1 MVGVDGSA
9 ASDASVVFGAAEA
22 KRRHVPLLLVHGYVD
37 AIPHL
42 AYSWAQQRELTNAVR
57 DDARRMLTDVELR
70 AHAANPNLTVRSTL
84 VAGGGASTLVELS
97 RGTSLVVVGAR
108 GRGGFPGLRLGSVG
122 AQVVAHAHAPVV
134 VVRPA
139 VAEEAAA
146 SVVVGIDGSP
156 SSDRAI
162 GFAFEEAA
170 LRGVPVVVLTTQ
182 EETDRMLAEAV
193 GAWSAK
199 YPEVIVRRIAV
210 HNMNPAQALVE
221 ASRDA
226 AIVIV
231 GNRGRGG
238 FAGMVLGSVSRKV
251 VDHAHCPVAVVRE
264 IEE

>member
-1 MVGVDGSA
+1 
-9 ASDASVVFGAAEA
+9 VVFGAAEA

-37 AIPHL
+37 SIPHL
-42 AYSWAQQRELTNAVR
+42 AYGWTQQRALANAVR

-70 AHAANPNLTVRSTL
+70 AHAAHPNLTVRSTL

-97 RGTSLVVVGAR
+97 RGASLVVVGAR

-139 VAEEAAA
+139 RAEGSVA

-156 SSDRAI
+156 ASDLAI

-170 LRGVPVVVLTTQ
+170 LRRVPVIALTTQ
-182 EETDRMLAEAV
+182 DEAVRLLAEAV
-193 GAWSAK
+193 AGWSAK
-199 YPEVIVRRIAV
+199 YPDVMVRRISA
-210 HNMNPAQALVE
+210 HDMNPAQALVD

-231 GNRGRGG
+231 GHRGRGG